1 MRTKEEVSV
10 LEAHELK
17 CVKGSTE
24 LFSNIHFEVQSGEAL
39 VVEGSNGSGK
49 TSLLRILC
57 GFNYPA
63 KGEIRWN
70 GTSVEGHESYQ
81 QQISYIGH
89 ASGVKL
95 DLTVLENLVFAQ
107 RLVGSE
113 RTETEIKDIIRTV
126 GLFKQ
131 RNILARKLS
140 AGQKRRVA
148 LARLQLEERQLWILD
163 EPLTA
168 LDKEFVSEFEM
179 VLKNH
184 LENKGMLIVTTHRD
198 LILPATQMKRINLSS
213 NLSGK
218 S

>member
-1 MRTKEEVSV
+1 MRTEEVSV
-10 LEAHELK
+10 LRAHDLK

-24 LFSNIHFEVQSGEAL
+24 LFSNIHFQIESGEAL

-63 KGEIRWN
+63 EGEISWC
-70 GTSVEGHESYQ
+70 GKTIDGHEDYQ

-95 DLTVLENLVFAQ
+95 DLTVLENLMFAQ
-107 RLVGSE
+107 RLVGSDRDE
-113 RTETEIKDIIRTV
+113 SEVKDIIRSV

-131 RNILARKLS
+131 RNVLSRKLS

-148 LARLQLEERQLWILD
+148 LARLQLEERKLWILD

-168 LDKEFVSEFEM
+168 LDKDFVSEFEN
-179 VLKNH
+179 VLKKH
-184 LENKGMLIVTTHRD
+184 LEDNGMLVVTTHRE
-198 LILPATQMKRINLSS
+198 LILPDALTKRISLS
-213 NLSGK
+213 K
-218 S
+218 Q

>member
-1 MRTKEEVSV
+1 
-10 LEAHELK
+10 
-17 CVKGSTE
+17 VKGSRE
-24 LFSNIHFEVQSGEAL
+24 LFSNINFKIKSGEAL

-49 TSLLRILC
+49 TSLLRLLC

-63 KGEIRWN
+63 GGEISWCGEPIEKR
-70 GTSVEGHESYQ
+70 EDYQ

-95 DLTVLENLVFAQ
+95 DLTVMENLVFAQ
-107 RLVGSE
+107 RLVGSDRKE
-113 RTETEIKDIIRTV
+113 SEIKEIIRSV

-131 RNILARKLS
+131 RNVQTRKLS

-168 LDKEFVSEFEM
+168 LDKDFVTDFED

-184 LENKGMLIVTTHRD
+184 LENSGMLIVTTHRE
-198 LILPATQMKRINLSS
+198 LKLPKEQIKRINLSS
-213 NLSGK
+213 
-218 S
+218 

>member
-1 MRTKEEVSV
+1 MRTQEVSV
-10 LEAHELK
+10 LKAHDLR

-24 LFSNIHFEVQSGEAL
+24 LFSHIHFQVESGEAL

-57 GFNYPA
+57 GYNHPA
-63 KGEIRWN
+63 EGEISWN
-70 GTSVEGHESYQ
+70 GQSIDGHDDYQ
-81 QQISYIGH
+81 QQISFIGH

-113 RTETEIKDIIRTV
+113 RTESEIIGIIRTV
-126 GLFKQ
+126 GLYKQ
-131 RNILARKLS
+131 RNILTRKLS

-168 LDKEFVSEFEM
+168 LDRDFVTEFEK
-179 VLKNH
+179 VLENH
-184 LENKGMLIVTTHRD
+184 LNDKGMLIVTTHRE
-198 LILPATQMKRINLSS
+198 LVLPSTQMKRINL
-213 NLSGK
+213 N
-218 S
+218 

>member
-1 MRTKEEVSV
+1 MRTKEVSV
-10 LEAHELK
+10 LKAHDLK

-24 LFSNIHFEVQSGEAL
+24 LFSNVHFEVQSGEAL

-63 KGEIRWN
+63 EGEISWN
-70 GTSVEGHESYQ
+70 GTSIDGHESYQ
-81 QQISYIGH
+81 QQISFIGH

-95 DLTVLENLVFAQ
+95 DLTVLENLIFAQ
-107 RLVGSE
+107 RLVGSDRKE
-113 RTETEIKDIIRTV
+113 EEIKEIIRKV

-131 RNILARKLS
+131 RNILTRKLS

-168 LDKEFVSEFEM
+168 LDRDFVTEFEI
-179 VLKNH
+179 VLKKH
-184 LENKGMLIVTTHRD
+184 LEQKGMLIVTTHRE
-198 LILPATQMKRINLSS
+198 LVLPAAQMKRINLS
-213 NLSGK
+213 N
-218 S
+218 

>member
-1 MRTKEEVSV
+1 MRTQEVSV
-10 LEAHELK
+10 LEAHDLK

-24 LFSNIHFEVQSGEAL
+24 LFSNVHLELQSGEAL
-39 VVEGSNGSGK
+39 VVGGSNGSGK

-63 KGEIRWN
+63 DGEITWN
-70 GTSVEGHESYQ
+70 GESVEGHESHQ

-95 DLTVLENLVFAQ
+95 DLTVIENLVFAQ
-107 RLVGSE
+107 RLVGSD
-113 RTETEIKDIIRTV
+113 RTEAEIKEFIRAV

-131 RNILARKLS
+131 RNILTRKLS

-168 LDKEFVSEFEM
+168 LDRDFVTEFEM

-184 LENKGMLIVTTHRD
+184 LEQKGMLIVTTHRE
-198 LILPATQMKRINLSS
+198 LKLPSALMKQINLSS
-213 NLSGK
+213 L
-218 S
+218 

>member
-1 MRTKEEVSV
+1 MRTEEVSV
-10 LEAHELK
+10 LRAHDLK

-24 LFSNIHFEVQSGEAL
+24 LFSNIHFQIESGEAL

-63 KGEIRWN
+63 EGEISWC
-70 GTSVEGHESYQ
+70 GKTIDGHEDYQ

-107 RLVGSE
+107 RLVGSD
-113 RTETEIKDIIRTV
+113 RDETEIKDIIRSV

-131 RNILARKLS
+131 RNVLTRKLS

-148 LARLQLEERQLWILD
+148 LARLQLEERKLWVLD

-168 LDKEFVSEFEM
+168 LDKEFVTDFEN
-179 VLKNH
+179 VLKKH
-184 LENKGMLIVTTHRD
+184 LEDDGMLVVTTHRE
-198 LILPATQMKRINLSS
+198 LLLPDSLTKKINLSA
-213 NLSGK
+213 
-218 S
+218 

>member
-1 MRTKEEVSV
+1 MRTQQVSV
-10 LEAHELK
+10 LSAHELK

-24 LFSNIHFEVQSGEAL
+24 LFSNIHFEISSGEAL

-57 GFNYPA
+57 GYNFPA
-63 KGEIRWN
+63 EGQITWN
-70 GTSVEGHESYQ
+70 GATIEGHDSYQ

-107 RLVGSE
+107 RLVGTHRSE
-113 RTETEIKDIIRTV
+113 SEIKDIIREV

-168 LDKEFVSEFEM
+168 LDKDFVTEFES

-184 LENKGMLIVTTHRD
+184 LDNNGMLIVTTHRD
-198 LILPATQMKRINLSS
+198 LVLPLAQLKRINLS
-213 NLSGK
+213 G
-218 S
+218 